1 MKLSLVNQV
10 SPALATLSRQFA
22 SFHGDAEKLNTTLAK
37 MQRLTM
43 LGGAVG
49 GAGLFGI
56 GMLSKAL
63 KPAEEYVHQLNIMN
77 TAGLKQ
83 AEIAQAVGDAWKLA
97 GDNITT
103 TATGNLKAL
112 LDLRNVTGSMEEA
125 RAFLPIM
132 QQMQT
137 VLAASKEGKVSGASG
152 DLAFSA
158 MKALDIRGAVN
169 DPENLRMQAA
179 MMTRVIE
186 ATQGRVT
193 PQQFQQVFQYA
204 RQAKFSLS
212 DDFAYS
218 ILPTLMLEA
227 ATNGGGGGGSRG
239 VGPGLAALYRVTNQG
254 YVNKKSLPLLQEM
267 GLLTGRAL
275 ETGTTGTVTAPLAG
289 AGMAAANPFQWATQ
303 VVAPAVR
310 AYLARNKRAD
320 TTANELQVI
329 GEMFRGNQLA
339 ASLIGEFIVKQK
351 NFERDQKLIQG
362 VMDPAQAYRSAMS
375 RDPATAHKA
384 LDAAWENFQTSLTMN
399 VVPII
404 VPALLDLARGLN
416 TLGNFARAHPNL
428 TKDIVIGFGALA
440 GVMAVGGPLIVGVA
454 ATRIA
459 FAGLPAIM
467 AGASASLGGFGALI
481 GKIGALGL
489 ALTVGYKAGSWL
501 SDHLINGTSFGDW
514 IGRNEARV
522 MAMFGSE
529 EAKNALR
536 VNETVRPANKS
547 MVQVNTKIHLDGQP
561 IANVVSHYVS
571 SSLGMGMTGGGVDPN
586 VMLPMPGVK

>member
-1 MKLSLVNQV
+1 LVNQV